1 EIEPLTDILPNEIRS
16 FINIS
21 MATVLDSGV
30 YVCNAQ
36 DSQLRWTVRK
46 NITLTVLDR
55 GYVYLWPLG
64 ETNISSLVNHTVEL
78 KVEVDAHPFPTL
90 AWSRT
95 NQTISME
102 SSSIKTSLLMSH
114 R

>member
-1 EIEPLTDILPNEIRS
+1 WLVSLQEIEPLTDILPNEIRS

-30 YVCNAQ
+30 YVCKAQ

-46 NITLTVLDR
+46 NITLTV
-55 GYVYLWPLG
+55 LG

>member
-1 EIEPLTDILPNEIRS
+1 
-16 FINIS
+16 
-21 MATVLDSGV
+21 V
-30 YVCNAQ
+30 YVCKAQ

-55 GYVYLWPLG
+55 GYVYLWPSG